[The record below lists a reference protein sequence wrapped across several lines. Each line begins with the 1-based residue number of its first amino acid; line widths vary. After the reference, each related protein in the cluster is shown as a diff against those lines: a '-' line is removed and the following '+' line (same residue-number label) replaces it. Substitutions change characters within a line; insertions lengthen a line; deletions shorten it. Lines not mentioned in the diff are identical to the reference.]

1 MQFFHGS
8 INPIPNNTILK
19 PNPEGYVKDC
29 LLEELFESVRPKHC
43 LSRFKSVY
51 VCESAEDI
59 DYCGGFNDYIYIVK
73 PSDTLQKSDLAW
85 YSHAQTLLE
94 DNNINEAK
102 QAALNYWNGIQFY
115 KKEYSVFEYRTAFA
129 IVLDEFFD

>member
-8 INPIPNNTILK
+8 IKPLQKNTILK
-19 PNPEGYVKDC
+19 PNKQGYVKQC
-29 LLEELFESVRPKHC
+29 PLEELFESVRPEYC

-51 VCESAEDI
+51 LCESAKDI

-73 PSDTLQKSDLAW
+73 PSDALQKSDLAW

-102 QAALNYWNGIQFY
+102 QAALNYWNGVQFY
-115 KKEYSVFEYRTAFA
+115 KKEYSIFEYRTSFA
-129 IVLDEFFD
+129 IVLEEFFD